1 MITLLPA
8 LRTGLKT
15 GMNFTGLVGKPV
27 SKITFF
33 GVKYIQDLREPG
45 GTPPRRIPRGT
56 PLPPPIDSNCYPR
69 LNK

>member
-15 GMNFTGLVGKPV
+15 GMNFRGLVRKPV

-33 GVKYIQDLREPG
+33 GVKYIQDLGNRAAHPHEEFPG
-45 GTPPRRIPRGT
+45 ATPP
-56 PLPPPIDSNCYPR
+56 PPPPPPDR
-69 LNK
+69 

>member
-15 GMNFTGLVGKPV
+15 GMNFRGLVRKPV

-33 GVKYIQDLREPG
+33 GVKYIQDIQAHPHEEFPG
-45 GTPPRRIPRGT
+45 V
-56 PLPPPIDSNCYPR
+56 PPPPPPAPPDR
-69 LNK
+69 